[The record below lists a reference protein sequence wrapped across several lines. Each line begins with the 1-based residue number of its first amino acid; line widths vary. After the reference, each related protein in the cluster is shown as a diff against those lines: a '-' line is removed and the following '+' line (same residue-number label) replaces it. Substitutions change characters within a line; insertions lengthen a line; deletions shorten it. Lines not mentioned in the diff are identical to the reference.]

1 MEPLRQ
7 STIYSYLRC
16 PYQHFLRSTDPS
28 TQTFRHP
35 SAINGTV
42 IHQLIR
48 RLHAGDWAMDLREEY
63 SQAFDHEV
71 SHGQD
76 NKLPLLWKDEAEE
89 REAYLADAVAMLE
102 GYRSKDY
109 NRQARVLMAEAQ
121 FTVKMGRQTMTGTLD
136 QVRQHPDGTIELVDF
151 KSGKTA
157 PPQAFVDLDYQLGIY
172 GYALQVGT
180 LLVDGKLVQPHLQAD
195 RLTLYFLR
203 HHIPYKRATGGKSAG
218 EERGDP
224 RISTPC
230 NYDKLHALKKDVATV
245 AKMIKMGCFPRSPDA
260 MKCGVCAF
268 ADACRG
274 AATDAHLPMARLES
288 LLTQLEEVA

>member
-1 MEPLRQ
+1 MEALRQ

-16 PYQHFLRSTDPS
+16 PYQHMLRTTDPDKS
-28 TQTFRHP
+28 TFRHP
-35 SAINGTV
+35 AALHGTV
-42 IHQLIR
+42 IHSLIK
-48 RLHAGDWAMDLREEY
+48 RLHEGEWDMDLRSAY
-63 SQAFDHEV
+63 QKAFQEEV
-71 SHGQD
+71 SNCRSD
-76 NKLPLLWKDEAEE
+76 PAPVRWKDEAEE
-89 REAYLADAVAMLE
+89 REVYLADAVAMLE

-136 QVRQHPDGTIELVDF
+136 QVRQHPEGTIELVDF
-151 KSGKTA
+151 KSGKTT

-180 LLVDGKLVQPHLQAD
+180 LLVDGKLIQPHLQAD

-230 NYDKLHALKKDVATV
+230 NHDKLHALKKDVATV
-245 AKMIKMGCFPRSPDA
+245 AKMIKTGCFPRSPDA